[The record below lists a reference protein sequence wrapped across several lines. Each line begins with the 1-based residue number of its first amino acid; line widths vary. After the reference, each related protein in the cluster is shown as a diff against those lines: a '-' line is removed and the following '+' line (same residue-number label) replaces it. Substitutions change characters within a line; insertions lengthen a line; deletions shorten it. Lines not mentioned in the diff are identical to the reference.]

1 MKIDIKKW
9 MADFQARVLSA
20 FKDRIV
26 FLGLQGSYGR
36 GEQTPTS
43 DIDVVVILDRVEF
56 ADLQSYRSIINQM
69 ESRDLVCG
77 FVVGMSELLAWE
89 KYDLLQLYLDT
100 VPYFGSLDFL
110 KEYFNKE
117 DIKRAVRVG
126 ACNVYHAA
134 SHNFL
139 HARDMV
145 ALKDIYKAARF
156 VVRMKHYLDTGIYVH
171 AMNELI
177 KVASAEDSYILEV
190 CVQSFADNNESE
202 FTEKSEM
209 LIAWASSL
217 IHECSY

>member
-1 MKIDIKKW
+1 M
-9 MADFQARVLSA
+9 
-20 FKDRIV
+20 
-26 FLGLQGSYGR
+26 
-36 GEQTPTS
+36 
-43 DIDVVVILDRVEF
+43 
-56 ADLQSYRSIINQM
+56 
-69 ESRDLVCG
+69 VCG
-77 FVVGMSELLAWE
+77 FVAGMSELLAWE

-156 VVRMKHYLDTGIYVH
+156 VVRMKHYLDTGIYVP

>member
-9 MADFQARVLSA
+9 IADFYARVLA
-20 FKDRIV
+20 TFKERLI

-36 GEQTPTS
+36 GEQTSTS
-43 DIDVVVILDRVEF
+43 DIDVVVILDKVEF
-56 ADLQSYRSIINQM
+56 ADLQSYCSIINQM
-69 ESRDLVCG
+69 KCRDLVCG
-77 FVVGMSELLAWE
+77 FVAGMPELLAWE

-110 KEYFNKE
+110 KEHFNKE

-156 VVRMKHYLDTGIYVH
+156 VARMKHYLYTGIYVSE
-171 AMNELI
+171 MNELI
-177 KVASAEDSYILEV
+177 KVVSSEDSHILAV
-190 CVQSFADNNESE
+190 CMQSFTDNNESE
-202 FTEKSEM
+202 FTEESEI
-209 LIAWASSL
+209 LIEWASNL
-217 IHECSY
+217 IRECSY

>member
-1 MKIDIKKW
+1 
-9 MADFQARVLSA
+9 
-20 FKDRIV
+20 
-26 FLGLQGSYGR
+26 
-36 GEQTPTS
+36 
-43 DIDVVVILDRVEF
+43 
-56 ADLQSYRSIINQM
+56 M

-77 FVVGMSELLAWE
+77 FVAGMSELLAWE

-145 ALKDIYKAARF
+145 AL
-156 VVRMKHYLDTGIYVH
+156 RMKHYLDTGIYVP

>member
-1 MKIDIKKW
+1 MLWCNFMKQFSNMEFWID
-9 MADFQARVLSA
+9 DFKEKLLQS
-20 FKDRIV
+20 FGDRIIC
-26 FLGLQGSYGR
+26 FGLQGSYGR
-36 GEQTPTS
+36 GEQTSTS

-77 FVVGMSELLAWE
+77 FVAGMSELLAWE

-156 VVRMKHYLDTGIYVH
+156 VVRMKHYL
-171 AMNELI
+171 
-177 KVASAEDSYILEV
+177 KILFSPVEIRNI
-190 CVQSFADNNESE
+190 A
-202 FTEKSEM
+202 KSQ
-209 LIAWASSL
+209 LF
-217 IHECSY
+217 

>member
-36 GEQTPTS
+36 GEQTLTS

-77 FVVGMSELLAWE
+77 FVAGMSELLAWE
-89 KYDLLQLYLDT
+89 KYDLLQLYLDA

-156 VVRMKHYLDTGIYVH
+156 VVRMKHYLDTGIYVP